1 MSERD
6 GIAAR
11 IEEMAHGVFV
21 LADENEKRL
30 AACAEE
36 VAEMMRTLSSVSF
49 KKTQEPFAPPTAPP
63 SEEER

>member
-11 IEEMAHGVFV
+11 IEEMARGVFG

-30 AACAEE
+30 AACADEA
-36 VAEMMRTLSSVSF
+36 AEMMRTLSSASF
-49 KKTQEPFAPPTAPP
+49 EKTQEPFAPPAAAP

>member
-11 IEEMAHGVFV
+11 IEEMARGVFG

-36 VAEMMRTLSSVSF
+36 TAEMMRTLSSVSF
-49 KKTQEPFAPPTAPP
+49 EKTQEPFAPSAADP